1 MMCGIIGI
9 IGNKAVCEDLVKG
22 LHALQHRGIQSSGM
36 ISYNSRERKFS
47 PPIRGQGSSTE
58 VFRHIDGSVSDN
70 VAIGHNR
77 YATSGDDFSR
87 DAQPIYVQ
95 RPGLAIAHN
104 GQIANYMPLRE
115 KLEKRGAYSFYTNC
129 DVEPLLF
136 SLAQNLIQQ
145 KSHQATATS
154 VFIKEKLFPALRNI
168 MDHRAEYAVMG
179 AYAVVAIISHHGLL
193 AFKDPHGVRPL
204 CFAKK
209 EMNGIRQYAFASET
223 TAFNFLKGFGDFREL
238 GPGEAMFID
247 FNFHVYEDKIY
258 PQKEK
263 FCPFEI
269 VYFAQVDSELR
280 GQKVYDAR
288 YKLGL
293 AIASSYSELKNRVDA
308 IMPVPKSPIPAAI
321 ALANEWK
328 KPYGG
333 VIPRPSHA
341 PIRAFQQEARRR
353 KQSIDEKFIFI
364 RSHINKKRIGLV
376 DDSVVRGETSK
387 EVVSRLYELGA
398 REVHLFLTYSPYIG
412 ICAGGIDTPLEEEL
426 LLNNGGPEDVER
438 ARKFIGATTLNF
450 LPLKEMLKA
459 VNLTPETACLGC
471 TQKRHPFDLRD
482 YSGFQRLRRQH
493 REHIE
498 HVQPS

>member
-1 MMCGIIGI
+1 MCGIIGI
-9 IGNKAVCEDLVKG
+9 ISNKPVGEHLIRG

-36 ISYNSRERKFS
+36 ISYNSQERKFS

-58 VFRHIDGSVSDN
+58 VFRDVDASIVDN

-77 YATSGDDFSR
+77 YATSGNDFSR
-87 DAQPIYVQ
+87 DAQPIYIQ

-104 GQIANYMPLRE
+104 GQIANYLSLRE
-115 KLEKRGAYSFYTNC
+115 KLEKQGAYSFYTNC

-136 SLAQNLIQQ
+136 SLAQNLLQI
-145 KSHQATATS
+145 KSHQVTETS
-154 VFIKEKLFPALRNI
+154 SFVKEKLFPALKNT
-168 MDHRAEYAVMG
+168 MDRHAQYSASG
-179 AYAVVAIISHHGLL
+179 AYSVVAIISHHGLL

-204 CFAKK
+204 CMAKK
-209 EMNGIRQYAFASET
+209 EADGVLQYAFASET
-223 TAFNFLKGFGDFREL
+223 TAFNFLGGFQDFREL
-238 GPGEAMFID
+238 GPGEAIFVD
-247 FNFHVYEDKIY
+247 FNLQVYADKIF

-269 VYFAQVDSELR
+269 VYFAQVDSELK

-293 AIASSYSELKNRVDA
+293 AIASAYSELKERVDA

-321 ALANEWK
+321 ALANAWK

-333 VIPRPSHA
+333 IIPRPSHA

-353 KQSIDEKFIFI
+353 RQSIDEKLIFI
-364 RSHINKKRIGLV
+364 RSHINKKRICLV

-387 EVVSRLYELGA
+387 EVVSKLYELGA

-426 LLNNGGPEDVER
+426 LLNGDGPEERAR

-471 TQKRHPFDLRD
+471 TQKRHPFDIGD

-493 REHIE
+493 REQIKNA
-498 HVQPS
+498 